1 MACITALQENA
12 ETGTWAGFAIKQGES
27 RTFTTLDDY
36 KAYTRALENKGTYCP
51 DDEPQYATKYNKVP
65 SNQESGFMQFRPR
78 DPATQN
84 KYDAMSPAWEGVA
97 SSDADIARGDYSLD
111 SAEAN
116 RDSLRKNPQPKM
128 YMPGEGGPMPEP
140 ASSYCVV
147 Q

>member
-27 RTFTTLDDY
+27 KTFTTLDDY

-51 DDEPQYATKYNKVP
+51 DVEPQYATKYNKVP

-97 SSDADIARGDYSLD
+97 SSDAAIARGDYSLD

>member
-12 ETGTWAGFAIKQGES
+12 ETGTWSGFSSQNGE
-27 RTFTTLDDY
+27 TKAFKTLDDY
-36 KAYTRALENKGTYCP
+36 KAYTKALENSGTYCP
-51 DDEPQYATKYNKVP
+51 EPQPQYATKYNRVP
-65 SNQESGFMQFRPR
+65 TTQESGFLQFLPR

-97 SSDADIARGDYSLD
+97 SSDASIARGDYSLD

-116 RDSLRKNPQPKM
+116 RDYLRKNPQPKM
-128 YMPGEGGPMPEP
+128 KMPGEGAAPEP

>member
-12 ETGTWAGFAIKQGES
+12 ETGKWAGFAARQGETK
-27 RTFTTLDDY
+27 TFSTLDDY
-36 KAYTRALENKGTYCP
+36 KAYTKALENEGTYCP
-51 DDEPQYATKYNKVP
+51 EAQPQYATKYNKVR
-65 SNQESGFMQFRPR
+65 SNQESGFLQFSPR

-97 SSDADIARGDYSLD
+97 SSDAAIARGDYSLD

-116 RDSLRKNPQPKM
+116 RDYLRKNPQPKM
-128 YMPGEGGPMPEP
+128 KMPGEGAPEP